1 MKLITNHSMKTDDD
15 ILMKNKVTKII
26 KIKRIVLL
34 LFFKNQCQVYL
45 HHVRVVPV
53 FKVLEYLMSKFSIST
68 IFLCKTFECQLQKK
82 IMPNKV
88 NQQLTKERKEKNFYP
103 LTLLYFNHIYHYIR
117 TIFFFQVN
125 IQNDSTHFPH
135 LTKILVENRM
145 DIQVEKPLNFISI
158 ILYFN

>member
-117 TIFFFQVN
+117 TIFFPSKYTKRFDTFSSLN
-125 IQNDSTHFPH
+125 ENSRRKPNGHSGRKTFELHFNY
-135 LTKILVENRM
+135 LV
-145 DIQVEKPLNFISI
+145 F
-158 ILYFN
+158 